1 VDGSLEDVYFATLS
15 SVAARPDML
24 TSIAKFEI
32 RYQLKSP
39 VFWITSAV
47 FFWFAFSLINSDEIQ
62 FGWGGYVVRNSPY
75 TTALTVMVLTVFAVF
90 IATTF
95 AASVVLR
102 DDETGF
108 GRSSGPRR
116 SRRPTICL
124 ADSPAASS
132 SAAWC
137 T

>member
-1 VDGSLEDVYFATLS
+1 MSCRTRIRAPNFRPRSGAWKTSTSRRSRRF
-15 SVAARPDML
+15 AARHDML
-24 TSIAKFEI
+24 TNIAKFEI

-108 GRSSGPRR
+108 GP
-116 SRRPTICL
+116 ICL
-124 ADSPAASS
+124 LYTSPSPR
-132 SAAWC
+132 
-137 T
+137 

>member
-1 VDGSLEDVYFATLS
+1 
-15 SVAARPDML
+15 ML

-39 VFWITSAV
+39 IFWITSAV

-108 GRSSGPRR
+108 GPIVRATPVTKADYLFGRFAGGFRR
-116 SRRPTICL
+116 E
-124 ADSPAASS
+124 DVEVGE
-132 SAAWC
+132 
-137 T
+137 